1 MFFLFIAFLA
11 VIYIYNG
18 HEADK
23 MIRDTNMAA
32 KDIKDLKY
40 EYKTLKSEEIS
51 RSRRA
56 QIELDAA
63 KLGLEFSVQPVHLNA
78 EGTK

>member
-1 MFFLFIAFLA
+1 MFFLFVAFLM

-23 MIRDTNMAA
+23 VIRDTNTAM

-56 QIELDAA
+56 QVELDAA
-63 KLGLEFSVQPVHLNA
+63 KLGLEFAVQPVHINA
-78 EGTK
+78 EGNK